1 MKPLDPRLLRQ
12 ARAARG
18 YVVLTAALGFVTA
31 ALVVAQA
38 LLLGAILAPAIQGT
52 ADLPDVAD
60 RVALLAAVVAA
71 RAGASWAQERFALR
85 AATRTVS
92 ELREQVVA
100 HAAALGPRWLAS
112 GRGPAVA
119 TLATRGLDAL
129 EPYLVR
135 YLPQLLL
142 AATVTPAA
150 LAVVLG
156 LDWVSALVIA
166 VTIPLVPLFMILV
179 GQLTAGTSE
188 RRLVVMQRLGAQV
201 LDLLAGLPTLLAFGR
216 ARGPERRV
224 RALGDANRRA
234 TMGTLRVAFLSGMVL
249 ELLTT
254 LSVAVVAVGVGLRL
268 VHGGMDLEPA
278 IAVLV
283 LAPEVYLPLRQV
295 GLHFHA
301 STDGL
306 AAAQQA
312 FDLLDEPAPEPGH
325 RPAPR
330 LAGSTLT
337 LHGVGV
343 RAGDRDVLAPA
354 GLDLAV
360 HVAAGPVTA
369 RPDDATA
376 PGPGGP
382 RPSGPGRVV
391 ALVGASGAGK
401 TTAAQV
407 LLGLVRP
414 DAGDVTWTTAD
425 GERIPLAEIDLT
437 TYWPQVAWLP
447 QRPALAPGTLRESVT
462 DGLDVDDATLARA
475 ARTAGLDAVVAALP
489 DGWDTPVGRG
499 GTGLSVGQ
507 RQRAALTAALLGDP
521 ARTPLVVLDEPTA
534 HLDARGEQVVLDAV
548 RAWRDQG
555 RTVVVV
561 AHRASLVRAADEVV
575 EVTAAPLTAG
585 TADTAGTAT
594 AGRAVV
600 PPGRSA
606 AQAHEAV
613 DA

>member
-1 MKPLDPRLLRQ
+1 MRPLDPRLLRQ

-18 YVVLTAALGFVTA
+18 YVVLTATLGFVTA

-38 LLLGAILAPAIQGT
+38 VLLAAVLAPAIQGT
-52 ADLPDVAD
+52 ADLPDVAGPLG
-60 RVALLAAVVAA
+60 LLAAVVGA
-71 RAGASWAQERFALR
+71 RAATSWAQERFALR
-85 AATRTVS
+85 ASARTVA
-92 ELREQVVA
+92 ELREQLVE

-156 LDWVSALVIA
+156 LDWVSALIIA
-166 VTIPLVPLFMILV
+166 VTIPLVPLFMVLV

-224 RALGDANRRA
+224 RALGEANRRA
-234 TMGTLRVAFLSGMVL
+234 TMGTLRIAFLSGMVL

-254 LSVAVVAVGVGLRL
+254 LSVAIVAVGVGLRL

-301 STDGL
+301 STDGI

-312 FDLLDEPAPEPGH
+312 FEILDEPAPRPG
-325 RPAPR
+325 RREAPR
-330 LAGSTLT
+330 LAGTTISLR
-337 LHGVGV
+337 GVGV
-343 RAGDRDVLAPA
+343 RAGDRGVLAPA
-354 GLDLAV
+354 GLDLELPV
-360 HVAAGPVTA
+360 AGP
-369 RPDDATA
+369 
-376 PGPGGP
+376 PGPQG
-382 RPSGPGRVV
+382 SPGCVV
-391 ALVGASGAGK
+391 ALTGPSGAGK
-401 TTAAQV
+401 TTAVLV
-407 LLGLVRP
+407 LLGLVRA
-414 DAGDVTWTTAD
+414 DHGDVVLTAPD
-425 GERIPLAEIDLT
+425 GEQVPLADVDLT

-447 QRPALAPGTLRESVT
+447 QRPVLAPGNLRDAVT
-462 DGLDVDDATLARA
+462 DGLDVTDDALGRA
-475 ARTAGLDAVVAALP
+475 AATAGLDDVVATLP
-489 DGWDTPVGRG
+489 DGWATDVGRG

-507 RQRAALTAALLGDP
+507 RQRVALAAALLGDP

-548 RAWRDQG
+548 RTWRDQG

-561 AHRASLVRAADEVV
+561 AHRPSLVRAADRVV
-575 EVTAAPLTAG
+575 EVT
-585 TADTAGTAT
+585 
-594 AGRAVV
+594 
-600 PPGRSA
+600 SA
-606 AQAHEAV
+606 ALNGAVAHPSATPRTQATEAV